1 MKWFIR
7 RRCDCDGAICL
18 AWLRHKARS
27 LGRDNMGAIQSILA
41 SGGLCAQLVSRVRF
55 VARIVVK
62 CFESSELRDCRDQH

>member
-41 SGGLCAQLVSRVRF
+41 SGVYALNWYRGFVLSR
-55 VARIVVK
+55 
-62 CFESSELRDCRDQH
+62 ELW